1 MYIVGSMI
9 RNTRQRQA
17 IQEAFM
23 ASSRPLGPL
32 EVLEAGRRRLR
43 GLGIATVYR
52 TVKSL
57 VAEGWLV
64 EVELPGQPS
73 RYEVAEASAH
83 HHHFLC
89 RKCDR
94 VYDLKGCPGSVK
106 SVTPPRFRVEGHDL
120 VVYGVCA
127 PCMGSA

>member
-1 MYIVGSMI
+1 VHIVGSMI

-64 EVELPGQPS
+64 EVELLWQRLLGGPASENGRLRHRDGGYERGDRRRRVLVS
-73 RYEVAEASAH
+73 AILWRRYGR
-83 HHHFLC
+83 C
-89 RKCDR
+89 RGACR
-94 VYDLKGCPGSVK
+94 
-106 SVTPPRFRVEGHDL
+106 
-120 VVYGVCA
+120 
-127 PCMGSA
+127 